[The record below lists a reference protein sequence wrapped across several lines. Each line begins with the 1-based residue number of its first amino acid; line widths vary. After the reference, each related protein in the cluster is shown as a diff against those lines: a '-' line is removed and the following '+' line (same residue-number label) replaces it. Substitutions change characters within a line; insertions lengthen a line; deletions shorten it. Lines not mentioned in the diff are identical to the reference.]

1 MSDDYQLMRVL
12 IFILSFLVNI
22 VLLLTILAG
31 MSLLAQFGILI
42 VVDFVI
48 WYLAD
53 RLEIL

>member
-22 VLLLTILAG
+22 VLILTILAG

-53 RLEIL
+53 KSEIL